1 MSRISCK
8 VCRRAGESLCGRE
21 KCAQKKRPFAPGI
34 LDSQRKHKGS
44 FSEYGQQ
51 LNEKRK
57 VRATYGLR
65 EKQFAGYV
73 SKAMASKGTDTV
85 SSIYKSLET
94 RLDNVTYRIGFAV
107 NRALARQ
114 LVSHGHIPLGNYI
127 DQYSNTT
134 SQQESRDRL
143 GIPKT
148 NFVYLFLG
156 RIEKYKG
163 VEQLI
168 KAFNDIKLKGLYIL
182 IVGQIYDPVLKE
194 KNNKYSLKR
203 EHETSF

>member
-114 LVSHGHIPLGNYI
+114 LVSHGHILVNGKRVTIPSYQVRIGDVISVRESSKQNNHFIKIFEKFAPQAPSWL
-127 DQYSNTT
+127 
-134 SQQESRDRL
+134 SQAKDNSFTVKQFPTE
-143 GIPKT
+143 
-148 NFVYLFLG
+148 
-156 RIEKYKG
+156 IEKG
-163 VEQLI
+163 FNFQTIVE
-168 KAFNDIKLKGLYIL
+168 F
-182 IVGQIYDPVLKE
+182 
-194 KNNKYSLKR
+194 YSR
-203 EHETSF
+203 